1 MLGLIKKKAN
11 TLLGI
16 DISSTSVKLLELSRS
31 GGRYKV
37 EAYAVEPLP
46 PNAVVEKNIVEL
58 EGVGQ
63 ALSRVL
69 VKAKTNLKS
78 AVVAVAGSA
87 VITKTIEME
96 AGLSEDELENQL
108 KIEADQYIPYPLEEV
123 AIDFEVQGL
132 SARNPERVDVLLAAC
147 RKENVEV
154 REAALALAGLT
165 AKVVDVE
172 AYALERSYALLSS
185 QLGADTDQLTVAV
198 VDIGATMTTLPAGRA
213 IRNIDFQRG
222 EKGEGNVVIDLSDP
236 TLSPDIQEQGGKIRL
251 DFAKTQL
258 PDALR
263 VRLDV
268 KDFATPVQFVNAS
281 AQSDRT
287 SITIEPSGLYDYL
300 VYQTDN
306 RLTVSIKPMT
316 TEDAERRKKDNFA
329 YTGEK
334 LSLNF
339 QDIDVRSVLQLIA
352 DFTDL
357 NLVASDTVQGN
368 ITLRLQNVPWDQ
380 ALDLV
385 LKTKGLDK
393 RKLGNVLLVA
403 PADEIAARERQEL
416 EAQKQIAELAP
427 LRRELIQVNYAKA
440 ADIAKLFQSV
450 TSDGGQEGKEGGRG
464 SITVDDRTNSI
475 IAYQPQERLDEL
487 RRIVSQL
494 DIPVRQVMI
503 EARIVEANVGY
514 DKSLGVRWGG
524 AYHKGNWRGYGK
536 DGNIG
541 IKDEDGMNC
550 GPIAGNCT
558 FPTTGTSKSP
568 SPFVD
573 IGAKDATSGIG
584 IGFITDNII
593 LDLQL
598 SAMEK
603 TGNGEIVSQPKVVTS
618 DKETAKILKGQEVP
632 YQEASSSGA
641 TSTSFKEAA
650 LSLEV
655 TPQITPDN
663 RIIVEVKV
671 TKDAPDFDRALNG
684 VPPINKNEVNAKI
697 LVNDGETIVIGGV
710 FSNTQSKSVDKVPFL
725 GDLPYLG
732 RLFRRDTVSDV
743 KNELLVFLTPRI
755 MNNQAIAIGR

>member
-1 MLGLIKKKAN
+1 M
-11 TLLGI
+11 
-16 DISSTSVKLLELSRS
+16 
-31 GGRYKV
+31 
-37 EAYAVEPLP
+37 
-46 PNAVVEKNIVEL
+46 
-58 EGVGQ
+58 
-63 ALSRVL
+63 
-69 VKAKTNLKS
+69 
-78 AVVAVAGSA
+78 
-87 VITKTIEME
+87 
-96 AGLSEDELENQL
+96 
-108 KIEADQYIPYPLEEV
+108 
-123 AIDFEVQGL
+123 
-132 SARNPERVDVLLAAC
+132 
-147 RKENVEV
+147 
-154 REAALALAGLT
+154 
-165 AKVVDVE
+165 
-172 AYALERSYALLSS
+172 
-185 QLGADTDQLTVAV
+185 
-198 VDIGATMTTLPAGRA
+198 
-213 IRNIDFQRG
+213 
-222 EKGEGNVVIDLSDP
+222 
-236 TLSPDIQEQGGKIRL
+236 
-251 DFAKTQL
+251 
-258 PDALR
+258 
-263 VRLDV
+263 
-268 KDFATPVQFVNAS
+268 
-281 AQSDRT
+281 
-287 SITIEPSGLYDYL
+287 
-300 VYQTDN
+300 
-306 RLTVSIKPMT
+306 
-316 TEDAERRKKDNFA
+316 
-329 YTGEK
+329 
-334 LSLNF
+334 
-339 QDIDVRSVLQLIA
+339 RSVLQLIA

>member
-1 MLGLIKKKAN
+1 MNSGLSR
-11 TLLGI
+11 LGI
-16 DISSTSVKLLELSRS
+16 
-31 GGRYKV
+31 
-37 EAYAVEPLP
+37 A
-46 PNAVVEKNIVEL
+46 
-58 EGVGQ
+58 
-63 ALSRVL
+63 
-69 VKAKTNLKS
+69 
-78 AVVAVAGSA
+78 
-87 VITKTIEME
+87 
-96 AGLSEDELENQL
+96 
-108 KIEADQYIPYPLEEV
+108 
-123 AIDFEVQGL
+123 
-132 SARNPERVDVLLAAC
+132 LLAAMFAPALLAADLE
-147 RKENVEV
+147 KLDV
-154 REAALALAGLT
+154 AALPGDRVELKLQFDEPVAAPRGYTIEQPARIALDLPGVQNKLGT
-165 AKVVDVE
+165 KNRELSVGNTRSVTVVE
-172 AYALERSYALLSS
+172 AKDRTRLIINLTTLSSYTTRVEGNNLFVVVGNSPAGASVASAAPVKASPAPASYA
-185 QLGADTDQLTVAV
+185 QPIKPKPYV
-198 VDIGATMTTLPAGRA
+198 PAGRA

-450 TSDGGQEGKEGGRG
+450 TSSGEEKENSRG

-524 AYHKGNWRGYGK
+524 AYHNGNWNSYGK
-536 DGNIG
+536 NGNMG
-541 IKDEDGMNC
+541 IKDKEGYNC
-550 GPIAGNCT
+550 GPFQGQCT
-558 FPTTGTSKSP
+558 FPTRDNSP
-568 SPFVD
+568 TPFVD
-573 IGAKDATSGIG
+573 MGAKDASSGIG

-603 TGNGEIVSQPKVVTS
+603 TGNGEVVSQPKVVTS
-618 DKETAKILKGQEVP
+618 DKETAKIP

-671 TKDAPDFDRALNG
+671 TKDAPDFQNALNG

-710 FSNTQSKSVDKVPFL
+710 FSNTQTKAVDKVPFL

-732 RLFRRDTVSDV
+732 RLFRRDTVSDT